1 MFTSAVSN
9 VSNPPAVE
17 TNGTIAYTAPAAA
30 SSASIFSSS
39 SASSSSGSTI
49 CVA

>member
-1 MFTSAVSN
+1 MFTNVVSS

-30 SSASIFSSS
+30 SSASIFTSSS
-39 SASSSSGSTI
+39 SSSSGSTI